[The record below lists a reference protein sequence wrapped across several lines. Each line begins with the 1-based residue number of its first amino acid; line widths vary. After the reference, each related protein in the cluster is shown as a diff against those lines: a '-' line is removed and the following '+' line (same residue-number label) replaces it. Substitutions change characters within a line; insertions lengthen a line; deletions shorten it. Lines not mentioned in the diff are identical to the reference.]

1 MEKFMVYGEMSTINP
16 IQDKTALGFFA
27 SARSF
32 KDAGIHPY
40 GMLFYK
46 TYFDLSDKTLNVPLL
61 KNSVLTSAKEG
72 IFTDLSEIENKLTF
86 CTKWFIAISRDY
98 VYFNK
103 NYETKKFNIREV
115 LKAINFTKSY
125 TFIEFEFLLEN
136 EVVKAMAEISLAVDI
151 LGKEF
156 LKEFLGN
163 QQVVLTIAEYLDI
176 PYFGNIQNP
185 DLSFADVQ
193 FMKQVANENNIK
205 IDYSTIIDDNN
216 NLVCLSVNDFI
227 NDLETWVI
235 AAIKGNYEQGDTL
248 HPIKFNNTIYSSDG
262 LRAGTLD
269 TITEYC
275 KLKNV

>member
-1 MEKFMVYGEMSTINP
+1 MEKFMVYGKMSAINP

-46 TYFDLSDKTLNVPLL
+46 TYFDLSDKSLNVPLL

-72 IFTDLSEIENKLTF
+72 IFTDLNEIENKLTF
-86 CTKWFIAISRDY
+86 CTKWFTAISRDY

-115 LKAINFTKSY
+115 LKSIDFTKSY

-163 QQVVLTIAEYLDI
+163 QQVVLTIAEHLDI

-216 NLVCLSVNDFI
+216 NLVCLSINDFI

-235 AAIKGNYEQGDTL
+235 AAIKSNYEQGDML
-248 HPIKFNNTIYSSDG
+248 YPIKFNNTIYSSDG
-262 LRAGTLD
+262 LRFGILD
-269 TITEYC
+269 TIAEYC